1 VTDVYTA
8 APTLGLRGC
17 ECCGLVVTAPPD
29 DRTLRCPRCRFALHL
44 RKPQSLQRT
53 AAFLAT
59 AVVLYIPANLLP
71 VMATASVLGRDT
83 HTLVGGILDL
93 WASGSWE
100 LSVIVFIAS
109 IAVPLLKIAALVL
122 LAWTAQQRSRWRQ
135 RERAGL
141 YRVVETV
148 GHWSMLDVFVV
159 VLLVGMVHFGVLAS
173 VEVEPGLLAFGA
185 VVVATMLASASF
197 DPRLIWPLPDEA
209 EHNGP
214 LRRRLAAWRDQRAH
228 RQGGAVERA

>member
-1 VTDVYTA
+1 
-8 APTLGLRGC
+8 
-17 ECCGLVVTAPPD
+17 
-29 DRTLRCPRCRFALHL
+29 
-44 RKPQSLQRT
+44 
-53 AAFLAT
+53 
-59 AVVLYIPANLLP
+59 
-71 VMATASVLGRDT
+71 
-83 HTLVGGILDL
+83 
-93 WASGSWE
+93 
-100 LSVIVFIAS
+100 
-109 IAVPLLKIAALVL
+109 
-122 LAWTAQQRSRWRQ
+122 
-135 RERAGL
+135 
-141 YRVVETV
+141 VVETV